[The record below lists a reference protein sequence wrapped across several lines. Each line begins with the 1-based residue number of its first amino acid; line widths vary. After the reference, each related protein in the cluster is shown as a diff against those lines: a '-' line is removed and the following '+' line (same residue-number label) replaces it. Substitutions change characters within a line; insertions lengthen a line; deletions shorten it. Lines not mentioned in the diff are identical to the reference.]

1 MPFLFFCHFPI
12 DQSLAFFVKFDSE
25 SYHLSPVSLERL
37 HIATIDN
44 LANGSFLATIVSQ
57 FQFYHIDIAR
67 SSCYNIYPAR
77 GKHVLYF
84 NLQTDGIENRTD
96 DQTLALL
103 HIHGSHLLVAIR
115 HIGNQCLQ

>member
-1 MPFLFFCHFPI
+1 MPIVPANYRHLYLCKLASNMPFLFFFHHFPI

-44 LANGSFLATIVSQ
+44 LANGGFLATIVSQ

-77 GKHVLYF
+77 ESICSTSTFKPMALKIVLM
-84 NLQTDGIENRTD
+84 
-96 DQTLALL
+96 
-103 HIHGSHLLVAIR
+103 IR
-115 HIGNQCLQ
+115 R